1 MPLRDTSLPT
11 LQISFQ
17 PQLGLHLLKND
28 LALEKK
34 LKRNRNWNQIN
45 RLLVNE
51 GFTFSFRSFALAA
64 AAALVVFSIGA
75 PRGVSLLLL
84 NSMES

>member
-64 AAALVVFSIGA
+64 LVFSIGA
-75 PRGVSLLLL
+75 PRGVSLLFL

>member
-1 MPLRDTSLPT
+1 M
-11 LQISFQ
+11 
-17 PQLGLHLLKND
+17 
-28 LALEKK
+28 
-34 LKRNRNWNQIN
+34 KRNRNWNQIN

-51 GFTFSFRSFALAA
+51 GFTFSFRSFALVA

-75 PRGVSLLLL
+75 PRGVSLLFL